1 VRRRDARSTCFTGL
15 AIICLVAAAGP
26 SLCAQTSRP
35 AARFNVLFIAIDD
48 LNCHVGCYGYPF
60 AKTPNIDRL
69 ARRGTRFERAYC
81 QVALCNPSRT
91 SLLSGRRPDVTRVY
105 DNRTPPRTTLG
116 PVVFLPEHFRTHG
129 YFTARVGK
137 IAHGAFEDAVAWN
150 VAEDPSETIRE
161 NTLQE
166 DEVARSNPTVANSP
180 PVVTWHRSNAP
191 DAEHVDGKTALR
203 IVELL
208 RQRRDKPFFIGV
220 GFHKPHLPW
229 IAPRRYFEM
238 FPAQS
243 VPLPQEPTDVRKQIP
258 PLALI
263 TTRPDGAQL
272 TEHLQR
278 EAIAAYTACTAFVD
292 AQVGIVLR
300 AIDELGL
307 GNNTVIVLWG
317 DHGWHL
323 GDHGGLWGKLTVFEE
338 AARVPLIVAA
348 PGGTSGAVSP
358 RLVELVD
365 LYPTLV
371 ELCGVPASG
380 GLEGTSLVSLLQA
393 PNRPWKKAAF
403 TQVLRDAEETR
414 NASHAGAAHPV
425 MGRSVR
431 TERWRYTEWER
442 PEVAELYDH
451 DHDPHELRNLA
462 SAPEHRQTV
471 AALRQMLT
479 AGWRE
484 AEPEVRKAEPKRS
497 AGHVHPTHE

>member
-1 VRRRDARSTCFTGL
+1 
-15 AIICLVAAAGP
+15 
-26 SLCAQTSRP
+26 
-35 AARFNVLFIAIDD
+35 
-48 LNCHVGCYGYPF
+48 
-60 AKTPNIDRL
+60 
-69 ARRGTRFERAYC
+69 
-81 QVALCNPSRT
+81 
-91 SLLSGRRPDVTRVY
+91 VTRVF
-105 DNRTPPRTTLG
+105 DNSTPPRTTLG
-116 PVVFLPEHFRTHG
+116 PLVFLPEQFRTHG

-137 IAHGAFEDAVAWN
+137 IAHGAFEDAVAWD
-150 VAEDPSETIRE
+150 VAEDPGVRIRE
-161 NTLQE
+161 QAFKEN
-166 DEVARSNPTVANSP
+166 EVARSNPSVVNSS
-180 PVVTWHRSNAP
+180 PVVSWHRSDAP
-191 DAEHVDGKTALR
+191 DAEHVDGKSALR

-208 RQRRDKPFFIGV
+208 RQHRDKPFFIGV

-229 IAPRRYFEM
+229 VAPRRYFEM
-238 FPAQS
+238 FPAES
-243 VPLPQEPTDVRKQIP
+243 VPLPQDPSDVRRQIP

-371 ELCGVPASG
+371 ELCGVPAPG
-380 GLEGTSLVSLLQA
+380 GLERTSFAPLLRA
-393 PNRPWKKAAF
+393 PNRSWKKAAF
-403 TQVLRDAEETR
+403 TQVLRNAAETR
-414 NASHAGAAHPV
+414 HANHAGVDHRV

-431 TERWRYTEWER
+431 TERWRYTEWGR

-462 SAPEHRQTV
+462 SDPEHRQTV
-471 AALRQMLT
+471 AELRHMLA
-479 AGWRE
+479 AGWRA
-484 AEPEVRKAEPKRS
+484 AEPEVGKAESKQS
-497 AGHVHPTHE
+497 AGHVHPNHE